1 MLGDIFSGIVSG
13 AGAGSIFG
21 PVGAGIGAGIG
32 ALGGAFGGGSSGGSS
47 GGGGGTYQLS
57 PAQYAQIA
65 QQMAIANTPLT
76 LAAQRYGNLAGV
88 EAGGL
93 GLLGNLYGSSSAQ
106 VLRDAAQ
113 RGQLG
118 TQLLGNELN
127 NLRQAAQNL
136 AYQEGLTRLN
146 VAALAPQFYAQA
158 GQAALQGDNSLAL
171 GIGNTN
177 LALKANAEQAKID
190 IAKQQNVDLGKAMN
204 TRAQAEGQLALGSQR
219 IAGNL
224 ANIEGQTY
232 GNLALNKARTQSDL
246 ARIRGNIEGQK
257 ELRRYGAELAM
268 SGQRAFA

>member
-1 MLGDIFSGIVSG
+1 MDILGTLGSVLGTAAGG
-13 AGAGSIFG
+13 AIAGPLGATIGGS
-21 PVGAGIGAGIG
+21 
-32 ALGGAFGGGSSGGSS
+32 LGGSLGSSIGGNGSSGSTGGS
-47 GGGGGTYQLS
+47 TYQLT

-65 QQMAIANTPLT
+65 QQMAVANTPLT
-76 LAAQRYGNLAGV
+76 LAAQRYGNLAGI

-232 GNLALNKARTQSDL
+232 GNLALNKAKTQSDL
-246 ARIRGNIEGQK
+246 SRIRGNIEGQK